1 MHFTA
6 RDDAERAREIG
17 HLHPIGFLP
26 ATGLLIDHEEDRAY
40 AQARPYIETDGE
52 AGIPAIRDGRY
63 LRALTRPFLA
73 SYGLDLV
80 EIDKC
85 RSSAEIERRGVC
97 FDRCV

>member
-1 MHFTA
+1 MRKIVRTPKP
-6 RDDAERAREIG
+6 G
-17 HLHPIGFLP
+17 HIS
-26 ATGLLIDHEEDRAY
+26 
-40 AQARPYIETDGE
+40 RPMAKPGS
-52 AGIPAIRDGRY
+52 PAIRDGRY